1 MLPGP
6 DVPRLSVAVLIR
18 NETPA
23 DAAAVHAL
31 IVAAFEGNAEADL
44 VEALRGHTF
53 PYVSLVA
60 DDKGVIAG
68 HILFTPVHLPGHPRA
83 RLMALAPLAVLPGYQ
98 RSGVGSALVEVGL
111 ERAREAGAGA
121 VVVLGHPAYYPRFGF
136 VPASRHGIRCS
147 YMDSGEVPDEAY
159 MILELQ
165 PGHLDGLAGCVEY
178 HAAFSAV

>member
-6 DVPRLSVAVLIR
+6 DAPRPSAAVLIR
-18 NETPA
+18 TETPA
-23 DAAAVHAL
+23 DATAVHAL
-31 IVAAFEGNAEADL
+31 NVAAFEGSTEADL

-98 RSGVGSALVEVGL
+98 RSGVGSALVEAGL
-111 ERAREAGAGA
+111 ARAREAGAGA
-121 VVVLGHPAYYPRFGF
+121 VVVLGHPAYYLRFGF

-165 PGHLDGLAGCVEY
+165 PGHLDGLGGCVEY
-178 HAAFSAV
+178 HAAFSAL